1 MVCDNDAVVEAT
13 ILDRE
18 VYAMSEAARLLGV
31 RTARLRSWVDGYSRA
46 GRTYEP
52 VIRLRST
59 GSDVLTWG
67 EFVEAGYL
75 REYRIK
81 HEISLQ
87 RLRPAIIALRE
98 QFGVPYPLAH
108 AKPYVADRELVFELQ
123 EGLGLSGSLAP
134 LVVVRNRQ
142 LILSDA
148 ARSFVEK
155 VEFASP
161 ENGPV
166 VRLYPDSRSSP
177 VSIDPERAFGAPAVR
192 GVRTETLFELFRA
205 GESVDQIARGY
216 DLDPSAVEAALRYE
230 ARVAEVGRAA

>member
-31 RTARLRSWVDGYSRA
+31 RTARLRSWVDGYRRA

-52 VIRLRST
+52 VIRLHPT

-123 EGLGLSGSLAP
+123 EELGLGGGLAP

-161 ENGPV
+161 EDGPV
-166 VRLYPDSRSSP
+166 VRLYPDSRF
-177 VSIDPERAFGAPAVR
+177 ER
-192 GVRTETLFELFRA
+192 LL
-205 GESVDQIARGY
+205 QK
-216 DLDPSAVEAALRYE
+216 
-230 ARVAEVGRAA
+230 